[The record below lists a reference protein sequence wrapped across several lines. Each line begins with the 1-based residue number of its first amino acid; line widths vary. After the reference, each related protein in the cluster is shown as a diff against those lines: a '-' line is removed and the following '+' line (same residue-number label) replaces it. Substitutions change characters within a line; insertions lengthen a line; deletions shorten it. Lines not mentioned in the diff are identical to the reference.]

1 MVFFLGF
8 FVYDL
13 YICSDRNT
21 TISNHLLM
29 INIGTINQIE
39 LKHISEVQNGQFVG
53 NLGKV
58 LEINELENHYS
69 LVIERM
75 NEKQVFKFEKDFQLI
90 IT

>member
-1 MVFFLGF
+1 
-8 FVYDL
+8 
-13 YICSDRNT
+13 
-21 TISNHLLM
+21 M